1 MPPLLELVQS
11 RKVTATVTLEQSTA
25 ELVDR
30 YAQYVNGG
38 ADEVVDKALNYVFSK
53 DKDFQK
59 YAEENKGEAKAPYSL
74 SGASPLS
81 LLQRDA
87 QAENPAMVRLLHKAI
102 RYPQSFQG
110 KDKSGASHPK
120 NMTLHPRWGHAA
132 LAYAN
137 ALDSVS

>member
-59 YAEENKGEAKAPYSL
+59 YAEDNKGEARPHQPLRCKPIES
-74 SGASPLS
+74 ASKGRPGRKPGHGS
-81 LLQRDA
+81 
-87 QAENPAMVRLLHKAI
+87 PAN
-102 RYPQSFQG
+102 S
-110 KDKSGASHPK
+110 
-120 NMTLHPRWGHAA
+120 
-132 LAYAN
+132 
-137 ALDSVS
+137 

>member
-30 YAQYVNGG
+30 YAQYVSGG

-59 YAEENKGEAKAPYSL
+59 FAEENKGEPKPLQALRCKPIESAPKGRPGRKPGNGS
-74 SGASPLS
+74 A
-81 LLQRDA
+81 
-87 QAENPAMVRLLHKAI
+87 
-102 RYPQSFQG
+102 PQS
-110 KDKSGASHPK
+110 
-120 NMTLHPRWGHAA
+120 
-132 LAYAN
+132 
-137 ALDSVS
+137 